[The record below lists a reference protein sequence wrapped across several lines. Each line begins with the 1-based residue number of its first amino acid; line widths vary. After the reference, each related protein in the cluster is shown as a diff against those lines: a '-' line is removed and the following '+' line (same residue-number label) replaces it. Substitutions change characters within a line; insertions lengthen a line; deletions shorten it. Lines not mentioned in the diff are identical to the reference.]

1 MSNDN
6 LTGASRP
13 KIFWAMQYTDP
24 SLGTYQ
30 ECSKLLANKYEILTP
45 PSDLNQTSIVKKV
58 ITQIYDADFVIVD
71 VSTIAYAGNKA
82 LFNGNVMFELGYAM
96 TLAKKVIMISCTSF
110 DDLPFDLKAYNV
122 EPYTIQRPITLC
134 ERLQAILDSQT
145 VFENPITDVLGS
157 KLNIHQNNM
166 HIIVTPKQEKTTASR
181 QCEQS
186 SATQSSDTLELSS
199 DALRWLVAIHQNQ
212 NILYQTIIEHKF
224 WNRRKYTLRA
234 GLCRRGVNGESP
246 VYGWNDMGR
255 FDSDMEEIRTF
266 FEELQ
271 PYLFNKD
278 EVLPSDHNT
287 HIWYLTEQGQ
297 AIAQAALQQH
307 NN

>member
-96 TLAKKVIMISCTSF
+96 TLGKNVIMISCTRF

-134 ERLQAILDSQT
+134 ERLQEILDSQT
-145 VFENPITDVLGS
+145 VFENPITDVLGE
-157 KLNIHQNNM
+157 KLNSHPNNM
-166 HIIVTPKQEKTTASR
+166 HIIVTPKREGTRTSR
-181 QCEQS
+181 QWEPSEKCGD
-186 SATQSSDTLELSS
+186 AIELSS
-199 DALRWLVAIHQNQ
+199 DALRWLIAIHQNQ
-212 NILYQTIIEHKF
+212 NTLYQTIVTHQY
-224 WNRRKYTLRA
+224 WNHRKYTLRA
-234 GLCRRGVNGESP
+234 GHCQREVNGESP
-246 VYGWNDMGR
+246 LYGWNDNGC
-255 FDSDMEEIRTF
+255 FDCDIQEMQDF
-266 FEELQ
+266 FEELK
-271 PYLFNKD
+271 PYLFSKD
-278 EVLPSDHNT
+278 EILPSNPNT
-287 HIWYLTEQGQ
+287 YIWHLSEQGQ